1 MPIGTVLPNFPP
13 GWWPL
18 EVAITGIL
26 LLPLMYLGIRH
37 LWRLPSGRM
46 VTRAFVFPL
55 LFYLIASTI
64 LHAIGDRVRIY
75 QDRNIIVL
83 MAWYPVVLAAGID
96 SITRARLR
104 VAAASA
110 VLGGALISSILIC
123 TVLADRWTVLA
134 PNPDWREAAKL
145 IDAAPGKA
153 LVISRTAMLPMK
165 YYSKDTEL
173 REFSRDAVPA
183 DAIAQI
189 LAESAAASPPDS
201 PSSDDFFLLSNPWWS
216 GLKPEEMPAIDAAF
230 PLIERTNLRSLV
242 IERRR
247 RSPQQ

>member
-1 MPIGTVLPNFPP
+1 MLV
-13 GWWPL
+13 
-18 EVAITGIL
+18 
-26 LLPLMYLGIRH
+26 
-37 LWRLPSGRM
+37 
-46 VTRAFVFPL
+46 
-55 LFYLIASTI
+55 
-64 LHAIGDRVRIY
+64 
-75 QDRNIIVL
+75 
-83 MAWYPVVLAAGID
+83 AWYPVVLAAGIN

-104 VAAASA
+104 TFATTA

-123 TVLADRWTVLA
+123 TILADRWTVLT

-173 REFSRDAVPA
+173 REFSREAVPA
-183 DAIAQI
+183 EAIAKI
-189 LAESAAASPPDS
+189 LAESPPAPGL
-201 PSSDDFFLLSNPWWS
+201 PSGPGDFFLLSNPWWS

-242 IERRR
+242 IERRLR
-247 RSPQQ
+247 TPLQSQP